1 MNENKNESGIHMILE
16 KSFGSGSR
24 VEKLKG
30 HEEHAYI
37 YLSIYRIISRYAKA
51 GIHLLKSLALNRIRI
66 QRPAT

>member
-30 HEEHAYI
+30 HEEHAYLSI
-37 YLSIYRIISRYAKA
+37 YLSIGS
-51 GIHLLKSLALNRIRI
+51 SVDM
-66 QRPAT
+66 QRQVSIF